1 MKKQNNKELV
11 VVKVGTNVLTDRSG
25 ERDRLDTAS
34 FHNIGS
40 EIRDMSD
47 NGTGVVLVSSG
58 AITAGILGEKRR
70 REDIA
75 DTRELQRYAARGWDN
90 VVQEW
95 KRSIGPERVTPALLT
110 KHELQQKSTKEQM
123 LGVLG
128 VSMAYGDVFVVNEN
142 DTISDEEIKF
152 GDNDTLAASLAAT
165 IATSGLYK
173 RVRLALLTNI
183 DGLRTDKDDPSSL
196 VRTVTN
202 IDDVEHFA
210 NDTNDFHSRGG
221 MVTKLRAARIAKS
234 AGVETAIGSG
244 RLHQPVTKAL
254 TRQTGTYFELPEAA

>member
-183 DGLRTDKDDPSSL
+183 DGLRANKDDPRTL
-196 VRTVTN
+196 IRTVTD
-202 IDDVEHFA
+202 IADVSDIAHDTDD
-210 NDTNDFHSRGG
+210 THSRGG
-221 MVTKLRAARIAKS
+221 MITKLRAASIAAD
-234 AGVETAIGSG
+234 AGVEMAIVNG
-244 RLHQPVTKAL
+244 RLQRPVTRAL
-254 TRQTGTYFELPEAA
+254 NRESGTYFERTKIA